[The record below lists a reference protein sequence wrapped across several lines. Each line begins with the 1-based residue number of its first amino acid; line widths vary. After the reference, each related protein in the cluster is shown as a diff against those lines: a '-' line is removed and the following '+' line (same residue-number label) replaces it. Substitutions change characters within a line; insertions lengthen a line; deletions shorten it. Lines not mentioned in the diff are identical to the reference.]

1 MALLEVEDLRV
12 SFPGPGGAPVRA
24 VNGVSLALEPGQT
37 LAILGESGSGKSVTA
52 QAVMGILDAP
62 PARVSG
68 SVRLRGRELLT
79 LPPKQRDKVSGEE
92 IGMVFQDAMAAL
104 NPVYTVGEQL
114 GELLRVRRG
123 LSRSDARR
131 RAVELVD
138 RVRIPAA
145 KDRVRDYPH
154 QFSGG
159 MRQRIMIALAIALEP
174 AVLIADEP
182 TTALDVTVQAQVMG
196 LIAEIQRDS
205 GMALLLITHDLG
217 VVAEVADDVAVMYAG
232 RLVERAT
239 VEQVFA
245 GPAHPYTEGLLASMP
260 RVDRRDEELYA
271 IPGAPPNP
279 ARLPAGCPFHLRCPR
294 ADDICRTTLPPLS
307 PLPHGRASACHH
319 REELLHVSHR

>member
-12 SFPGPGGAPVRA
+12 GFPGPGGTSVRA

-52 QAVMGILDAP
+52 QAVMGILDTP
-62 PARVSG
+62 PAQVSG

-79 LPPKQRDKVSGEE
+79 LSPKQRDKVSGEE

-104 NPVYTVGEQL
+104 NPVFTVGEQL

-123 LSRSDARR
+123 LSRSQARR

-182 TTALDVTVQAQVMG
+182 TTALDVTVQAQVME

-232 RLVERAT
+232 RIAERAT
-239 VEQVFA
+239 VEQIFA

-260 RVDRRDEELYA
+260 RIDRRDEELYA

-294 ADDICRTTLPPLS
+294 ADDVCRSTLPPLS
-307 PLPHGRASACHH
+307 PLPSGRASACHH
-319 REELLHVSHR
+319 REELLHASHR

>member
-1 MALLEVEDLRV
+1 MSLLEIDDLRV
-12 SFPGPGGAPVRA
+12 AFPGPTGPINA
-24 VNGVSLALEPGQT
+24 VNGVSLKVDAGQT

-52 QAVMGILDAP
+52 QAVMGILDTP
-62 PARVSG
+62 PARISG
-68 SVRLRGRELLT
+68 AVRLHGRELLT
-79 LPPKQRDKVSGEE
+79 LPRKQRDRISGEE

-104 NPVYTVGEQL
+104 NPVFTVGHQIMEV
-114 GELLRVRRG
+114 LRVRRG
-123 LSRSDARR
+123 MSRADARR

-159 MRQRIMIALAIALEP
+159 MRQRIMIALAISLEP
-174 AVLIADEP
+174 DLLIADEP
-182 TTALDVTVQAQVMG
+182 TTALDVTVQAQVME
-196 LIAEIQRDS
+196 LLAEIQRDS
-205 GMALLLITHDLG
+205 GMGLLLITHDLG

-232 RLVERAT
+232 RLVEQGT
-239 VEQVFA
+239 VEQIFD

-260 RVDRRDEELYA
+260 RVDRRDDVLYA

-294 ADDICRTTLPPLS
+294 ATDECRTALPLLEA
-307 PLPHGRASACHH
+307 LPANRASACHH
-319 REELLHVSHR
+319 HEEVLGATRR